1 MTLGEKI
8 REYREQ
14 HDISL
19 RAFSR
24 LCGLSPTY
32 ISYLEKGI
40 TQRGKAPVASIETY
54 RVVAKAMGKDVDA
67 LIREVDDMVSINS
80 NKPPIPDDE
89 LEELLYTLS
98 NRSDLHMLFSLAKDA
113 SPEDVRVAAEL
124 IKNLRGRYNE

>member
-1 MTLGEKI
+1 MIGNRIKQFREREGLTQQELSEKLNIARSTLASYERETREPSVTMLQQIADFFCIDMNALAGKENAKSADGE
-8 REYREQ
+8 
-14 HDISL
+14 
-19 RAFSR
+19 
-24 LCGLSPTY
+24 
-32 ISYLEKGI
+32 
-40 TQRGKAPVASIETY
+40 
-54 RVVAKAMGKDVDA
+54 
-67 LIREVDDMVSINS
+67 MVSINS